1 MKNIEYNGDKYKNIF
16 KLDDETLLKYSIQNK
31 ENWEYLIEHKKE
43 LSFLNIPTKVEDLN
57 DEEKSIYKASCGSKT
72 KIYLPYLKKYT
83 TLYNETITNNFY
95 TEDILKLMKK
105 ILNLVKIMHDKKVI
119 HADLH
124 SGNIMIN
131 KNLDISFID
140 LDLSIIN
147 NKQSRFNYYFNDD
160 TLENFI
166 KYTKTNDKID
176 ILNLLL
182 HYLMNANFKKN
193 NLHNE
198 IIKDIMLPNNIL
210 SEFKNILDTENISD
224 DYYFN
229 DLIDELLHIG
239 YESPIIIKRKV
250 LSKYD
255 FRL

>member
-16 KLDDETLLKYSIQNK
+16 ELDDETLLKYSIQNK

-43 LSFLNIPTKVEDLN
+43 LPFLNIPTKVEDLN
-57 DEEKSIYKASCGSKT
+57 DEEKSIYEASCGSKT

-83 TLYNETITNNFY
+83 TLYNETITNDFY

-198 IIKDIMLPNNIL
+198 VIKDIMLPNNIL
-210 SEFKNILDTENISD
+210 SEFRNILDTENISD

-255 FRL
+255 FKL